1 MKTVVR
7 YAALFLL
14 AFVLVVSF
22 AGCGC
27 QQTTDVRQIEEPSE
41 EVADPAA
48 PDPEQ
53 TPEPTPAPMPEVT
66 AESEPVAESVEEE
79 TATENEPADTRTASE
94 RGLEAI
100 MATGD
105 HKRIQLPKESS
116 YLEEFKTRYVDF
128 SDVLIPI
135 AYDQAVQMYGP
146 SAPVE
151 RIPSKNGLQMP
162 FAFQGS
168 TVTVVA
174 EQKNYSCIL
183 YRNSNNR
190 LRAGWIWDIY
200 LGDEYPGRT
209 EIIGTE
215 NSAAKGNITEIPMTW
230 SEKGFLK
237 SPQKYTVLAEPVEN
251 CVGFTL
257 EYQIIS
263 EGTDKRAALMGPR
276 VVYVNDGTDW
286 VKVGSFEYPDLG
298 TVRVR
303 VNLDEPMKIAA
314 IGTIADCKLPNT
326 FFFRQIASDFA
337 TTD

>member
-41 EVADPAA
+41 EVAEPAA

-190 LRAGWIWDIY
+190 LY
-200 LGDEYPGRT
+200 LSR
-209 EIIGTE
+209 
-215 NSAAKGNITEIPMTW
+215 
-230 SEKGFLK
+230 
-237 SPQKYTVLAEPVEN
+237 
-251 CVGFTL
+251 
-257 EYQIIS
+257 
-263 EGTDKRAALMGPR
+263 R
-276 VVYVNDGTDW
+276 
-286 VKVGSFEYPDLG
+286 
-298 TVRVR
+298 
-303 VNLDEPMKIAA
+303 
-314 IGTIADCKLPNT
+314 
-326 FFFRQIASDFA
+326 
-337 TTD
+337 

>member
-1 MKTVVR
+1 MKHQYRRFLAVLCVFAMLFSLPVLA
-7 YAALFLL
+7 YADDD
-14 AFVLVVSF
+14 S
-22 AGCGC
+22 
-27 QQTTDVRQIEEPSE
+27 S
-41 EVADPAA
+41 AA
-48 PDPEQ
+48 AQ
-53 TPEPTPAPMPEVT
+53 K
-66 AESEPVAESVEEE
+66 
-79 TATENEPADTRTASE
+79 
-94 RGLEAI
+94 GLEAI
-100 MATGD
+100 KATGD
-105 HKRIQLPKESS
+105 HKRIQLPKDSS
-116 YLEEFKTRYVDF
+116 YLDEFKTRYVDF
-128 SDVLIPI
+128 SDVLIPV

-174 EQKNYSCIL
+174 EQKDYSCIL

-190 LRAGWIWDIY
+190 LRAGWIWNIY

-209 EIIGTE
+209 EAIGTE
-215 NSAAKGNITEIPMTW
+215 NSAAKGNIAEIPMTW

-237 SPQKYTVLAEPVEN
+237 SPQKYTVLEEPVEN

-263 EGTDKRAALMGPR
+263 EGTDKRCAILGPR
-276 VVYVNDGTDW
+276 NVYVNDGTDW
-286 VKVGSFEYPDLG
+286 IKVGSFEYPELG

-303 VNLDEPMKIAA
+303 VNLDEPMKVAA
-314 IGTIADCKLPNT
+314 IGTIADCRLPNT
-326 FFFRQIASDFA
+326 FFFRQIATDFA

>member
-1 MKTVVR
+1 MKTIIR

-14 AFVLVVSF
+14 ILVLVVSL
-22 AGCGC
+22 AACGC
-27 QQTTDVRQIEEPSE
+27 QQSTDVKQIEEPVE
-41 EVADPAA
+41 EPVEPAV
-48 PDPEQ
+48 PKV
-53 TPEPTPAPMPEVT
+53 TPEPTPEPAPEPEPEPEPEEAP
-66 AESEPVAESVEEE
+66 AEEAV
-79 TATENEPADTRTASE
+79 PADTRSASE

-116 YLEEFKTRYVDF
+116 YLDEFKTRYVDF

-135 AYDQAVQMYGP
+135 AIDQAVQMVGP

-151 RIPSKNGLQMP
+151 RAPNLKTGLQMP

-174 EQKNYSCIL
+174 EEKNFSCIL

-215 NSAAKGNITEIPMTW
+215 NSSAKGNIAEVPMTW

-237 SPQKYTVLAEPVEN
+237 SPQKYTVLAEPVDN

-257 EYQIIS
+257 EYQVIS
-263 EGTDKRAALMGPR
+263 EGTDKRNAILGPR
-276 VVYVNDGTDW
+276 TVYVNNGEEW
-286 VKVGSFEYPDLG
+286 INVGSFEYPSLG

-303 VNLDEPMKIAA
+303 VNLDKPTDITA
-314 IGTIADCKLPNT
+314 IGTIADCLLPNT
-326 FFFRQIASDFA
+326 FFFRQYATDFA
-337 TTD
+337 TAD